1 MLLFQAWEEWA
12 VLVYAIDLDY
22 LIDLV
27 EEEME
32 TYWNMNTRVLGSFWF
47 VWWFIED
54 EEEEEDA
61 WIDWLWLYG
70 LHFVIF
76 VVVSFL
82 LFINIL

>member
-1 MLLFQAWEEWA
+1 MLLFQAWKEWA

>member
-32 TYWNMNTRVLGSFWF
+32 TYWNMNTKVLDSFWS
-47 VWWFIED
+47 VW
-54 EEEEEDA
+54 
-61 WIDWLWLYG
+61 
-70 LHFVIF
+70 
-76 VVVSFL
+76 
-82 LFINIL
+82 

>member
-1 MLLFQAWEEWA
+1 MLLFQAWKEWA

-82 LFINIL
+82 LLINIL

>member
-32 TYWNMNTRVLGSFWF
+32 TYWNMNTKVLGSFWS
-47 VWWFIED
+47 VW
-54 EEEEEDA
+54 
-61 WIDWLWLYG
+61 
-70 LHFVIF
+70 
-76 VVVSFL
+76 
-82 LFINIL
+82 

>member
-54 EEEEEDA
+54 EEEEEDD